1 VIIDENDRKNIIS
14 DAIKHVEKNGQT
26 VTVKPKTLLEWIAS
40 TKQLIRPPEACADE
54 IAGSKKRIFLTVLR
68 CYQNLLSIQGLCD
81 YEDLIYKTVHLFEED
96 KDIIKKYRRRYK
108 YVFVDEYQDL
118 NHSQYCLLKKLV
130 PPERKNRNI
139 CVIGDPDQL
148 IYGFRGSDVKYFNN
162 FISDYPDAR
171 VFRLTQNYRSTQ
183 TILDASYQVISARE
197 KEPQRS
203 RIYSNLHGVKRIRVH
218 ETGSAK
224 GEAVVVG
231 KIIEKLMG
239 GMGFHFMDFESEF
252 PRHRT
257 SNKSFSDFAV
267 LYRTDAQHR
276 IFSKVFDE
284 AGIPYQIV
292 SRENAFNAKN
302 IKELISLLKTIEGFG
317 CFADFERS
325 TNIMDRPVTRKIIEC
340 FKKWGYKNRF
350 TLSQTMDNA
359 RKVTTKEMD
368 RSGQMRLN
376 DFLGNLLEIK
386 KKIKT
391 LEVEKKLVF
400 LSKNTRLAETINSN
414 SKTKQVLE
422 QLIDISKP
430 FGFNTSGF
438 VAMIALNTDTDSYE
452 REAEKV
458 SLMTM
463 HAAKGLEFPV
473 VFVVGC
479 EKGYLPFQRSGVE
492 TTDVDE
498 ERRLFYVSMTRA
510 QEQLY
515 LTFAKKRK
523 IYGKT
528 KVRTMSPFVEEI
540 ENRLKMQE
548 KSIAGKKRKNGPTQL
563 KLF

>member
-1 VIIDENDRKNIIS
+1 
-14 DAIKHVEKNGQT
+14 
-26 VTVKPKTLLEWIAS
+26 
-40 TKQLIRPPEACADE
+40 
-54 IAGSKKRIFLTVLR
+54 
-68 CYQNLLSIQGLCD
+68 
-81 YEDLIYKTVHLFEED
+81 
-96 KDIIKKYRRRYK
+96 
-108 YVFVDEYQDL
+108 
-118 NHSQYCLLKKLV
+118 
-130 PPERKNRNI
+130 
-139 CVIGDPDQL
+139 
-148 IYGFRGSDVKYFNN
+148 
-162 FISDYPDAR
+162 
-171 VFRLTQNYRSTQ
+171 
-183 TILDASYQVISARE
+183 
-197 KEPQRS
+197 
-203 RIYSNLHGVKRIRVH
+203 
-218 ETGSAK
+218 
-224 GEAVVVG
+224 
-231 KIIEKLMG
+231 
-239 GMGFHFMDFESEF
+239 
-252 PRHRT
+252 
-257 SNKSFSDFAV
+257 
-267 LYRTDAQHR
+267 
-276 IFSKVFDE
+276 
-284 AGIPYQIV
+284 
-292 SRENAFNAKN
+292 
-302 IKELISLLKTIEGFG
+302 
-317 CFADFERS
+317 
-325 TNIMDRPVTRKIIEC
+325 
-340 FKKWGYKNRF
+340 
-350 TLSQTMDNA
+350 MDNA

-376 DFLGNLLEIK
+376 EFLGNLLEMK

-422 QLIDISKP
+422 QLVDISKP